1 LYNEIKFLRRFIKKN
16 TINKAEATGLYLQL
30 LYIPLQL
37 GNMGF
42 EEMIAYDIPLHE
54 AKFKPAKF
62 IRGLPQKQNV
72 SREMTDDRANAS
84 FEFMDSMR
92 TDRKLLNKKE
102 TCSLNV
108 NKNTSSPGDETNRL
122 ETFGD
127 TVHASSPGLEPIN
140 YDLESPHMT
149 NEFYTASSVN
159 IYDENLQNNE
169 RQVFLNVNF
178 SAQNLKQSQNF
189 DDDESPP
196 RSIITEKSFDIIEP
210 EPVPVV
216 KQSFQDELAEYSEQN
231 LSQSVHNNI
240 NFQTNIF
247 QKINRK
253 EMITPDEHD
262 KPRKS
267 ILKNPQASGSLI
279 QSDLEE
285 FFKELQSPDIN
296 SMKIL
301 SMKGDIPEKKVVS
314 PRVKRGKV
322 TDFGDG
328 YGTRGRS
335 QEDQGEASKSL
346 VKKYFNVR
354 DGSADYKPKEKK
366 KEAEKVKVNEKVVLN
381 LWQSGR
387 RHFKPNY
394 KE

>member
-1 LYNEIKFLRRFIKKN
+1 M
-16 TINKAEATGLYLQL
+16 KALLEAL
-30 LYIPLQL
+30 LP
-37 GNMGF
+37 
-42 EEMIAYDIPLHE
+42 
-54 AKFKPAKF
+54 K
-62 IRGLPQKQNV
+62 
-72 SREMTDDRANAS
+72 
-84 FEFMDSMR
+84 
-92 TDRKLLNKKE
+92 
-102 TCSLNV
+102 
-108 NKNTSSPGDETNRL
+108 
-122 ETFGD
+122 
-127 TVHASSPGLEPIN
+127 
-140 YDLESPHMT
+140 
-149 NEFYTASSVN
+149 
-159 IYDENLQNNE
+159 
-169 RQVFLNVNF
+169 
-178 SAQNLKQSQNF
+178 
-189 DDDESPP
+189 
-196 RSIITEKSFDIIEP
+196 KSFDIIEP

-253 EMITPDEHD
+253 EMITPDESD

-279 QSDLEE
+279 QSDLEDL
-285 FFKELQSPDIN
+285 FKELQSPDTR
-296 SMKIL
+296 SMKMASNVEDDV
-301 SMKGDIPEKKVVS
+301 SMLNKSEKKVVS
-314 PRVKRGKV
+314 PRVKRGRV

-335 QEDQGEASKSL
+335 QEDQGEAGKSL

-366 KEAEKVKVNEKVVLN
+366 KEAEKIKVNEKVMLN
-381 LWQSGR
+381 LWQSGK